1 MGEEAAEAPV
11 EASDE
16 HEVDRISDRRITLLA
31 GGRYEYL
38 VHWVG
43 GDRTWEPDFN
53 LEGCEESIKQY
64 EEELRVALPNERD
77 MSTDMEEYTTV
88 YTDEHYHYQPPSENN
103 EILHNVAVQR
113 SQDEFSLDLLELPR
127 YSEDHKDSDLAGEPM
142 TQPDDED
149 PIYAPRV
156 LKGDNKN
163 FPNPFPWRS
172 RRSLLPTRGAP
183 RLRVT
188 GCFSS
193 TSE

>member
-1 MGEEAAEAPV
+1 MFETAQQLLYCLGALP
-11 EASDE
+11 E

-103 EILHNVAVQR
+103 EILHKLAGHVFRCDRADET
-113 SQDEFSLDLLELPR
+113 SQPRVCACESATRAPPAAPNGSDRPIESRPPSPRALYHPRPPSMPVHYSLDPPL
-127 YSEDHKDSDLAGEPM
+127 
-142 TQPDDED
+142 
-149 PIYAPRV
+149 
-156 LKGDNKN
+156 
-163 FPNPFPWRS
+163 
-172 RRSLLPTRGAP
+172 
-183 RLRVT
+183 
-188 GCFSS
+188 
-193 TSE
+193 